1 MESSLFSDLRP
12 LVHSNASK
20 FWPMKI
26 LHTSMGNF
34 LANWICKDLGHF
46 LWYSVAVIKKH
57 HIKNTGFLLT
67 GWPDLPNKT
76 KCFSLISDI
85 SFQ

>member
-34 LANWICKDLGHF
+34 FGKLDLQRVKLPDNGKIWGTF
-46 LWYSVAVIKKH
+46 YGI
-57 HIKNTGFLLT
+57 LLQS
-67 GWPDLPNKT
+67 LKSIISKT
-76 KCFSLISDI
+76 QASY
-85 SFQ
+85 